1 MEFLD
6 ALRLLMRPAFEP
18 PVNIFLNHM
27 AIQLYPYLLISLLK
41 RIGIFMLG
49 ISGVM

>member
-18 PVNIFLNHM
+18 PLKIFLNHM
-27 AIQLYPYLLISLLK
+27 AIQPHSYLLISLLK
-41 RIGIFMLG
+41 RTVVFMLG
-49 ISGVM
+49 ISGAM